1 MYIYIYIMYMYVY
14 TYIYIYILHTYY
26 ICIYN
31 IYIRWIVY
39 DCVILSSVGR
49 SRPGRRSSWNS
60 PVVSLCRTGST
71 WVVYLRTLFHRYV
84 IHIPYILFHTYYI
97 YIMNFNEYIYIYM
110 IIFEYVW
117 ICHKYPIK
125 TWISLKEPKQNNDHR
140 FPVSSGLSHCDSWE
154 NRWEISWM
162 LLCLITRRG

>member
-1 MYIYIYIMYMYVY
+1 MVKFLSQLLQLWILHLQLRQGGLEKNKFHCARYDVFVLSVFCIHIFYVIYIYICIYILCTCMY
-14 TYIYIYILHTYY
+14 THIYIYILHTYY

-97 YIMNFNEYIYIYM
+97 YIMNFNEYIYIYDY
-110 IIFEYVW
+110 IW
-117 ICHKYPIK
+117 ICMNM
-125 TWISLKEPKQNNDHR
+125 S
-140 FPVSSGLSHCDSWE
+140 
-154 NRWEISWM
+154 
-162 LLCLITRRG
+162 